1 MTVRVIEPPAALV
14 TLEEVKTFLR
24 ISDPD
29 ADSVIASLIVAAQAE
44 FDGPTGWVGR
54 CFGEQKLEWST
65 GALGDEV
72 HVPYPELMSVSL
84 IQCYRDGEWQA
95 VADTTYEMDDAGF
108 IRPIEGAA
116 WPPMTAARV
125 LYVAGMVAGD
135 PRREQI
141 KTAIFFHVKIHFDDG
156 DHSDRLRDVIATL
169 LAPLRVF
176 S

>member
-1 MTVRVIEPPAALV
+1 MTVRVIEPPPALV

-44 FDGPTGWVGR
+44 FDGPSGWVGR
-54 CFGEQKLEWST
+54 CFGAQKLEWST
-65 GALGDEV
+65 GPLGDEV
-72 HVPYPELMSVSL
+72 WVPYPELTSVSS
-84 IQCYRDGEWQA
+84 IQFYRDGQWLTIDDA
-95 VADTTYEMDDAGF
+95 TYEKDATGF
-108 IRPIEGAA
+108 LRPISGTA

-125 LYVAGMVAGD
+125 VYVAGMPPGD
-135 PRREQI
+135 PRREQV

-156 DHSDRLRDVIATL
+156 DHNDRLRDVIATL